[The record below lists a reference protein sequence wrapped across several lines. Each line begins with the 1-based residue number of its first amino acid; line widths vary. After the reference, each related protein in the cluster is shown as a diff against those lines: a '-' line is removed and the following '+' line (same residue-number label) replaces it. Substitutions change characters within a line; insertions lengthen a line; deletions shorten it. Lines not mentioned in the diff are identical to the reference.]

1 MTLRGRITLSATIA
15 VALAV
20 VLASAVVY
28 LATAGAL
35 QREVD
40 HDLTSIAGELRS
52 GPANL
57 IFQAIRRDGPRPG
70 AQGGLSLDPRRDPFG
85 GAVGYVQLLDST
97 GRVFLTTNAETVLPV
112 SDDAAAVPLTRD
124 ETWET
129 VTVDGRRIRVLTT
142 PVGQAAA
149 LQVARPLDEVVSS
162 LARLRRLLV
171 GVGVVGIGAAA
182 AIGWFVGRR
191 AVRPVVELTNTAE
204 SVAATQDLSHRI
216 DVDGNDELA
225 RLASTFNQM
234 LASLEQARDAQD
246 QLIADASHE
255 LRTPLTSLR
264 TNIEVLSSGAD
275 LSVEDRQGL
284 AADVVAQLD
293 EFGQLVTGL
302 VELARGDTPVTAMA
316 DVALD
321 EIAEDVVARIR
332 LRHPDADL
340 EIVTAPTTVRGDAT
354 RIDRAIGNLVTNAI
368 VHGGGTRVT
377 VRVADRAV
385 IVRDHGPGIPV
396 EDLPHV
402 TDRFHRS
409 PDARS

>member
-1 MTLRGRITLSATIA
+1 
-15 VALAV
+15 
-20 VLASAVVY
+20 
-28 LATAGAL
+28 
-35 QREVD
+35 
-40 HDLTSIAGELRS
+40 
-52 GPANL
+52 
-57 IFQAIRRDGPRPG
+57 
-70 AQGGLSLDPRRDPFG
+70 
-85 GAVGYVQLLDST
+85 
-97 GRVFLTTNAETVLPV
+97 
-112 SDDAAAVPLTRD
+112 
-124 ETWET
+124 
-129 VTVDGRRIRVLTT
+129 
-142 PVGQAAA
+142 
-149 LQVARPLDEVVSS
+149 
-162 LARLRRLLV
+162 
-171 GVGVVGIGAAA
+171 
-182 AIGWFVGRR
+182 
-191 AVRPVVELTNTAE
+191 
-204 SVAATQDLSHRI
+204 VAATQDLSHRI

-409 PDARS
+409 PDARSRPGSGLGLSIVDQTARAHGGRLVIGNHPDSGTEARLSLS